1 MSWTQKNNHDGQ
13 VCECRWIQTSLT
25 IFSLFCSLFFVFFQT
40 ISHPFFGSYR
50 LYPRQSGSF
59 DCCFFDDF
67 SLVQQSQQR
76 QLTENLF
83 FHFFFVCIPSS
94 NTSVA
99 FRLIVCNLRTFV
111 TIEGTFDCQVLHFFA
126 VVFCQGNKL

>member
-13 VCECRWIQTSLT
+13 VCERRWIQTSLT

-50 LYPRQSGSF
+50 LYPRQSGLF

-67 SLVQQSQQR
+67 SLVQRSQQW

-99 FRLIVCNLRTFV
+99 FRLIVCNLQTFV
-111 TIEGTFDCQVLHFFA
+111 MIEGTFDCQVLLFLPSFFA
-126 VVFCQGNKL
+126 